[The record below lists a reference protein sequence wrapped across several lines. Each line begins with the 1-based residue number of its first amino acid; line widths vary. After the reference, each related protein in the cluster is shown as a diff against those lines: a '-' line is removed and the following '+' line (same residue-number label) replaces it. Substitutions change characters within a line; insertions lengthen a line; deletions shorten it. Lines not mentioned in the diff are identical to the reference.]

1 MIRRTSTRRTSARR
15 SSRRLLANAAAP
27 QTAKIVEISQGT
39 KLCLSRVSRQP
50 GSSKDLETVKTVDR
64 IERGSISDGWE
75 EARVWLRGT
84 FAPRTSGSGTRQP
97 LRPMHAYVQHGILIE
112 ISDKHAK
119 YEVLGI
125 SR

>member
-1 MIRRTSTRRTSARR
+1 MGSSSRRRGSVRR
-15 SSRRLLANAAAP
+15 SSRRLLANAAAA
-27 QTAKIVEISQGT
+27 QVARIAEISPGT

-75 EARVWLRGT
+75 EARIWLRGT

-97 LRPMHAYVQHGILIE
+97 LRPMHAYIHHGVLAE
-112 ISDKHAK
+112 ISDSHAK